1 MRSWTLNQLR
11 TFVAVARLGTMGAA
25 AVQLGYTVGAISQ
38 QMHALQHEA
47 GAALFIKDGRGLLLS
62 DAGHLLLRHANG
74 ILAAEEGANQ
84 ALGDLSDGI
93 NSTVRLGIFGSSAL
107 TCVSPAL
114 TRLAKQDPHIRVA
127 LQEIDPETA
136 AAAVGSGLVD
146 MALCLEY
153 SDLPIVTAPLMSFG
167 VVMVEPLLVVA
178 HANASWADTAGADS
192 AEGLVELGQQYGW
205 LLPEERS
212 LFGRAARRVVSSIS
226 ENFANSH
233 VVTDTALALA
243 LSAAGHGLTVAT
255 QSMLELHQSSTR
267 VLHVASVERT
277 MVLLVKNASLGRPG
291 VRRVQE
297 ELLHAGRTLNV
308 DGRSPDVPPEDVRGF

>member
-38 QMHALQHEA
+38 QMQALQHEA
-47 GAALFIKDGRGLLLS
+47 GAPLFIKDGRGLLLS

-74 ILAAEEGANQ
+74 ILAAEEGADQ

-153 SDLPIVTAPLMSFG
+153 SDLPFVTAPLMSLG
-167 VVMVEPLLVVA
+167 AVMVEPLLVVA
-178 HANASWADTAGADS
+178 HANAPWADTAGADS

-226 ENFANSH
+226 ENFVNSH
-233 VVTDTALALA
+233 VVTDTALALS

-255 QSMLELHQSSTR
+255 QSMLELHRSSTR

-297 ELLHAGRTLNV
+297 ELLRAGRTLNV
-308 DGRSPDVPPEDVRGF
+308 GGRSPGVPPEDVRGF

>member
-1 MRSWTLNQLR
+1 
-11 TFVAVARLGTMGAA
+11 MGAA

-38 QMHALQHEA
+38 QMQALQHEA
-47 GAALFIKDGRGLLLS
+47 GAPLFIKDGRGLLLS

-74 ILAAEEGANQ
+74 ILAAEEGADQ

-136 AAAVGSGLVD
+136 AVAVGSGLVD

-153 SDLPIVTAPLMSFG
+153 SDLPFVTAPLMSLG
-167 VVMVEPLLVVA
+167 AVMVEPLLVVA
-178 HANASWADTAGADS
+178 HANAPWADTAGADS

-226 ENFANSH
+226 ENFVNSH

-243 LSAAGHGLTVAT
+243 LSAAGHGLTVVT
-255 QSMLELHQSSTR
+255 QSMLELHRSSTR
-267 VLHVASVERT
+267 VLHIASVERT

-297 ELLHAGRTLNV
+297 ELLRAGRTLNV

>member
-1 MRSWTLNQLR
+1 
-11 TFVAVARLGTMGAA
+11 MGAA

-38 QMHALQHEA
+38 QMQALQHEA
-47 GAALFIKDGRGLLLS
+47 GAPLFIKDGRGLLLS

-74 ILAAEEGANQ
+74 ILAAEEGADQ
-84 ALGDLSDGI
+84 ALGDLGDGI

-114 TRLAKQDPHIRVA
+114 TRLAKKDPHIRVA
-127 LQEIDPETA
+127 LQEIDPEMA

-153 SDLPIVTAPLMSFG
+153 SDLPFVTAPSISLG
-167 VVMVEPLLVVA
+167 AVMVEPLLVVA
-178 HANASWADTAGADS
+178 HTNAPWADTAGADS
-192 AEGLVELGQQYGW
+192 AEVLVELGQQYGW

-226 ENFANSH
+226 ENFVNSH

-255 QSMLELHQSSTR
+255 QSMLELHRSSTR

-297 ELLHAGRTLNV
+297 ELLRAGRTLNV
-308 DGRSPDVPPEDVRGF
+308 GGRSPGVPPEDVRGF